1 MIIYNK
7 KEFLL
12 PDSPESMSCYHAKI
26 QYNVMNLTIHDCNTS
41 IRLKND
47 LNDPAEVLEAIRKL
61 GVLAG
66 AIIELQDFIYQNY
79 QNK

>member
-12 PDSPESMSCYHAKI
+12 PDSPNSMACFHAKI
-26 QYNVMNLTIHDCNTS
+26 EHNVMKLSIHDCNTS

-47 LNDPAEVLEAIRKL
+47 LNDPEEVTEALRKL
-61 GVLAG
+61 GALAS

-79 QNK
+79 QVK